1 MNEVPFHR
9 VYITG
14 LVRDA
19 EGQKMSKTR
28 GNVVDPLQL
37 IERQGAD
44 ALRFTMAAMATPGSD
59 LPLSE
64 ERMAGYRA
72 FANKIWNAARFVLM
86 NLGEAAKGRSLPPV
100 PPTERLDLRDRWIL
114 SRLSRL
120 ASAVEE
126 SLEGFR
132 FDDMANAI
140 YQFLWHEYCDW
151 YLEMAKPSL
160 LPLAAAAEADRTR
173 AVMLNVLERV
183 LRLLHPVMP
192 FLTEVYPSA
201 EPAWLDGDAERQIAL
216 LMDIVARVRNLRA
229 ALNIDPGRRL
239 RLLYHTTDA
248 AVDRSVTANL
258 PMLATLARLER
269 IQKMSRLDGQ
279 GPAARAVVAGCDLAV
294 PLEGVLDF
302 EAERRRLQKEI
313 DKLVKEREGHS
324 RKLRNAEF
332 MSKARPEAIDKVR
345 RIDRE
350 LGETLDRLDQTLR
363 SLA

>member
-1 MNEVPFHR
+1 M
-9 VYITG
+9 
-14 LVRDA
+14 
-19 EGQKMSKTR
+19 
-28 GNVVDPLQL
+28 
-37 IERQGAD
+37 
-44 ALRFTMAAMATPGSD
+44 RFTMAAMATPGSD

-192 FLTEVYPSA
+192 FLTEELWQRLPHDGESIAIAVYPSA

-239 RLLYHTTDA
+239 LLLYHTTDA